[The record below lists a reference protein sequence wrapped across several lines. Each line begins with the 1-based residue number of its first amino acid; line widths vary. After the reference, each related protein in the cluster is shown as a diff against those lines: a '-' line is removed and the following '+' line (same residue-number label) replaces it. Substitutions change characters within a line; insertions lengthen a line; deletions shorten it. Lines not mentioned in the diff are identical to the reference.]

1 LLFPGST
8 VESPNTMTAGAE
20 LLEALG
26 FARALEVLGMKI
38 NR

>member
-1 LLFPGST
+1 
-8 VESPNTMTAGAE
+8 MTAGAE

>member
-1 LLFPGST
+1 
-8 VESPNTMTAGAE
+8 MTAGTE